1 MERGCI
7 IVENT
12 VTAVCTNMEQRDP
25 KPCMLPKDP
34 MVTIA
39 SVSGPPLTISGSL
52 STTNFVMANWSR
64 TMWQTVVN
72 RAVRMLASDPY
83 GTHFFSAIATVD

>member
-1 MERGCI
+1 MAPR
-7 IVENT
+7 N
-12 VTAVCTNMEQRDP
+12 P
-25 KPCMLPKDP
+25 KPCMLPNNDR

-39 SVSGPPLTISGSL
+39 SVSGSPLTITGSL

-72 RAVRMLASDPY
+72 RAVRMLASAPY